1 MPYTVDQLIAIAR
14 RYWRDDKRYDNAD
27 EFSPEHLRLQ
37 ARWSEEI
44 ARIDWW
50 YAFADRLRRCLPGFS
65 IGNHTATG
73 DASWKFLVYDKAG
86 DDSSTFRFVVVG
98 CVSLLAPVA
107 ALYAVQYD
115 FGERGE
121 LGRERLNPRLVFT
134 PLPPEMEEVGGILAR
149 EIEAY
154 FGAELLPR
162 ELLQAPVPLIANF
175 KEPPDTTLMHVLFAH
190 EPTALP

>member
-1 MPYTVDQLIAIAR
+1 MPYTVDQLLAIAR

-27 EFSPEHLRLQ
+27 EFSPEQLRLQ

-44 ARIDWW
+44 ARSDWW
-50 YAFADRLRRCLPGFS
+50 YAFAERLGRRLPSYS
-65 IGNHTATG
+65 IGSHTATG
-73 DASWKFLVYDKAG
+73 EASWKFLVYDKSG
-86 DDSSTFRFVVVG
+86 DDPSTFRFVVVG

-121 LGRERLNPRLVFT
+121 FGRKRFNPRLSFT
-134 PLPPEMEEVGGILAR
+134 PLPPEMEQVGDTLAR

-162 ELLQAPVPLIANF
+162 QLLETPVPLIANF
-175 KEPPDTTLMHVLFAH
+175 KEPPHTTLLHVLFTH